1 MDEASSKVVL
11 DKTRRSARRNVW
23 SWTRWMRAPAAAAA
37 CPPRGRGGARSQL
50 LGGPHVTADGCQVT
64 PPGLRLPELVIHTH
78 HSQLQEPRGRGFR
91 KEGEN
96 TFSSLSST
104 LTHFQREDPGAA
116 SLSHQAAFF
125 PAVCSGWP
133 SGHPL
138 PNPPQSVV
146 SSSWESD
153 AFTAPAGNSQQFS
166 LGTTPSSRG
175 FHSGTLGLA
184 AGLDHGPRNPTE
196 SRPLEEGPSKPWHLR
211 STLPRDVVR

>member
-1 MDEASSKVVL
+1 MGEKHAFEPQGKIPSKNPWARRERDWHLLTSIQLPEANRMFSQSRACSLTSETTDEASSKVVL

-138 PNPPQSVV
+138 PNPPPICCVK
-146 SSSWESD
+146 
-153 AFTAPAGNSQQFS
+153 FMGI
-166 LGTTPSSRG
+166 
-175 FHSGTLGLA
+175 
-184 AGLDHGPRNPTE
+184 
-196 SRPLEEGPSKPWHLR
+196 
-211 STLPRDVVR
+211 

>member
-1 MDEASSKVVL
+1 MFSQSRACSLTSETTDEASSKVVL
-11 DKTRRSARRNVW
+11 DKTRRSARRIVW

-78 HSQLQEPRGRGFR
+78 HSQLQEPRGRGLR

-138 PNPPQSVV
+138 PNPPSLLCQVH
-146 SSSWESD
+146 
-153 AFTAPAGNSQQFS
+153 GN
-166 LGTTPSSRG
+166 LM
-175 FHSGTLGLA
+175 
-184 AGLDHGPRNPTE
+184 
-196 SRPLEEGPSKPWHLR
+196 HLL
-211 STLPRDVVR
+211 LPRAIRSNSL